1 MAAGLKADFSRHF
14 RGGPHIRG
22 VLDFPAQPPGITVL
36 FGPSGSGKTTL
47 LRCIAG
53 VERPDSGTITFG
65 GHTWFDGERRAW
77 VPPERRGVGL
87 MHQDYALFPHLSVEE
102 NVAYGVRKLGRP
114 GAARRAG
121 EVMEMLGIA
130 GLSRRGVGALS
141 GGEAQRVALAR
152 ALAPHPSMLLLDEP
166 LSALDGPSRAKI
178 RAELRTLLK
187 GLGIPVAVVTHDR
200 VEALALGDAACVVL
214 DGSVRQS
221 GPVSE
226 VFSRPRDGGV
236 AAAVGFENVIPVH
249 ETGGDRAG
257 PRLTVAGQQVAID
270 GIHAPVPMADAVLCV
285 RARDVILSPCP
296 SHSSESPAMRGTVT
310 AIHPE
315 DGASRVL
322 VDAGVPVWAL
332 ADGLPPGI
340 AVGAAIAIAFKP
352 GAVRVVPASSL

>member
-1 MAAGLKADFSRHF
+1 MAAGLKADFSKRF
-14 RGGPHIRG
+14 RNGPHIRG
-22 VLDFPAQPPGITVL
+22 VLDLASQPPGVTVL

-65 GHTWFDGERRAW
+65 GHIWFDSERRAW

-87 MHQDYALFPHLSVEE
+87 MHQDYALFPHLSVEG
-102 NVAYGVRKLGRP
+102 NVAYGVRKLGRAE
-114 GAARRAG
+114 AARRAG

-130 GLSRRGVGALS
+130 RLAGRGVGALS

-152 ALAPHPSMLLLDEP
+152 ALAPQPSMLLLDEP

-200 VEALALGDAACVVL
+200 VEALTLGDAACVVL

-221 GPVSE
+221 GSVSE

-236 AAAVGFENVIPVH
+236 AAALGFENVVPVRAI
-249 ETGGDRAG
+249 GSDRAG
-257 PRLTVAGQQVAID
+257 NTLDIAGQQVAID
-270 GIHAPVPMADAVLCV
+270 GIHAPVLTADAVLCV
-285 RARDVILSPCP
+285 RARDVILTPCP
-296 SHSSESPAMRGTVT
+296 APNPGSPAMRGTVT

-315 DGASRVL
+315 DGAFRVL

-332 ADGLPPGI
+332 ADNLPPEI
-340 AVGAAIAIAFKP
+340 VAGAPITIAFKP
-352 GAVRVVPASSL
+352 GAVRVVPASAP